1 MSCSPQ
7 QHYNISTHIT
17 HAHKVLTPMSP
28 THNYT
33 HQNPTGNNNLFHRVT
48 WFGWGGF
55 GTHQQKCQVVCKRN
69 HACNLST
76 WRSGGPHYNTQQVG
90 VHGYFQATKLARAS
104 STCCRVGSAGIA
116 PLCVTVRA
124 PQTFA
129 NFRASLNRPSSC
141 FSHKGNMSGF
151 KAPLHMYAWVAN

>member
-17 HAHKVLTPMSP
+17 HAHKVLTQRPQHTTSHIKIRRE
-28 THNYT
+28 TTSSTEY
-33 HQNPTGNNNLFHRVT
+33 LV
-48 WFGWGGF
+48 WLGGF

-129 NFRASLNRPSSC
+129 NFRASLNRPSSW
-141 FSHKGNMSGF
+141 SREKS
-151 KAPLHMYAWVAN
+151 VAN